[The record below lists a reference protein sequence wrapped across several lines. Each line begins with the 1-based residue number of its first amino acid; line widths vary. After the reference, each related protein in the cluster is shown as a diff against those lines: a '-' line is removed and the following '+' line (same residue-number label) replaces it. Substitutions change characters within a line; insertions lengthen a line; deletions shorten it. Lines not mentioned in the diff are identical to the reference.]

1 MIPFDNNVVY
11 IQIEN
16 GDQFGD
22 LDLVA
27 SIREARCQL
36 KDMLQNNADCTIN
49 LVRYFTVQAL
59 QDTLLM
65 KMNLSNMHK
74 M

>member
-1 MIPFDNNVVY
+1 MVVY

-27 SIREARCQL
+27 SARAAKVPVSEVL
-36 KDMLQNNADCTIN
+36 SLNAE
-49 LVRYFTVQAL
+49 
-59 QDTLLM
+59 
-65 KMNLSNMHK
+65 H
-74 M
+74 